1 MAANFSESFS
11 GMLARSTG
19 PTDGF
24 TCRLEIQ
31 VPNFA
36 GLDDTGAVS
45 ASIIGGSVE
54 WAYLAVSGKV
64 TGGSID
70 FFRPPAKPGDPQS
83 INYVFRFTAEG
94 AEYLFQGEKRLTVA
108 GFDAAKD
115 LSTVQA
121 TIENSMGPVSSG
133 VLSCRLDELLPA

>member
-1 MAANFSESFS
+1 MGANFGETFS

-19 PTDGF
+19 PTGRF

-31 VPNFA
+31 VPSFV
-36 GLDDTGAVS
+36 GLGDTGNVS
-45 ASIIGGSVE
+45 ASITGGSVE

-70 FFRPPAKPGDPQS
+70 FFRPAAKPGDPKS

-94 AEYLFQGEKRLTVA
+94 AE
-108 GFDAAKD
+108 
-115 LSTVQA
+115 
-121 TIENSMGPVSSG
+121 
-133 VLSCRLDELLPA
+133 